1 MTYNG
6 WTNRETWLV
15 NLWFEPRTRSELEFL
30 ESTIRENFEV
40 MIQGKPFKGFFSDY
54 VNFDLINWDEL
65 AKSLDEEDE
74 EEE

>member
-15 NLWFEPRTRSELEFL
+15 NLWFEPRTRSDLEFA
-30 ESTIRENFEV
+30 EQV
-40 MIQGKPFKGFFSDY
+40 IQEDFDAIMNGKHLKGFFTDY

-65 AKSLDEEDE
+65 AESLDEEDE